1 MATAKD
7 AAQLAKI
14 AEKEEKLAEQKKKLI
29 AKKRSLQ
36 AKEQHEK
43 KRKTDAVKIQFAE
56 KIFDMIKEAKIGIYN
71 IENGTRA
78 PITVEQFLALVD
90 DKETLIKLLE

>member
-1 MATAKD
+1 M
-7 AAQLAKI
+7 
-14 AEKEEKLAEQKKKLI
+14 
-29 AKKRSLQ
+29 
-36 AKEQHEK
+36 
-43 KRKTDAVKIQFAE
+43 VW
-56 KIFDMIKEAKIGIYN
+56 IKEAKIGIYN